1 MVLDSLQNSDRY
13 AAMNPYFKQAFDYVK
28 NTDWSKVEPGKVELD
43 GKNCFI
49 NVINQ
54 AGKTVEAAK
63 FETHNNYLDIQIPL
77 DGEEQMGFIATCDLK
92 QPDAPYNPEKDIT
105 KYSDKTDALITVKP
119 MHFAI
124 FWPWDGHQP
133 CVGEGRNWKKL
144 VVKIKL

>member
-1 MVLDSLQNSDRY
+1 MILDSLENSARY
-13 AAMNPYFKQAFDYVK
+13 ESLNPYFKMAFDYVK
-28 NTDWSKVEPGKVELD
+28 NTDWSKVEPGKIMLD

-49 NVINQ
+49 NYMEQ
-54 AGKTVEAAK
+54 TGKTSEAAK

-77 DGEEQMGFIATCDLK
+77 DGTEIMGFIPTCELQ

-105 KYSDKTDALITVKP
+105 KYSDKTTCFVTLKP
-119 MHFAI
+119 KHFAV

-133 CVGEGRNWKKL
+133 CIGEGTWHKL

>member
-1 MVLDSLQNSDRY
+1 MVLDSLANSAHY
-13 AAMNPYFKQAFDYVK
+13 EALNPYFKMAFDYIK
-28 NTDWSKVEPGKVELD
+28 KTDWTTVEPGKILLD

-54 AGKTVEAAK
+54 AGKTPEAAK

-77 DGEEQMGFIATCDLK
+77 DGTELMGIIPTDELK
-92 QPDAPYNPEKDIT
+92 LPDAPYNPEKDIT
-105 KYSDKTDALITVKP
+105 KYSDKTDCFIMVKP

-133 CVGEGRNWKKL
+133 CVGEGNWKKL

>member
-1 MVLDSLQNSDRY
+1 MILDSLQNSAHY
-13 AAMNPYFKQAFDYVK
+13 ESLNPYFKQAFDFIK
-28 NTDWSKVEPGKVELD
+28 QNDWSKQEPGKIILD

-49 NVINQ
+49 NFMEQ
-54 AGKTVEAAK
+54 PGKTEEAAK
-63 FETHNNYLDIQIPL
+63 FETHNDYVDIQVPI
-77 DGEEQMGFIATCDLK
+77 DGTEIMGFIPTHELQ

-105 KYSDKTDALITVKP
+105 KYSDKGGALITVKP

-133 CVGEGRNWKKL
+133 CIGEGVWHKL

>member
-1 MVLDSLQNSDRY
+1 MVLDSLANSAHY
-13 AAMNPYFKQAFDYVK
+13 EALNPYFKMAFDYIK
-28 NTDWSKVEPGKVELD
+28 KTDWTTVEPGKILLD

-54 AGKTVEAAK
+54 AGKTPEAAK

-77 DGEEQMGFIATCDLK
+77 DGTELMGFIPTPDLK
-92 QPDAPYNPEKDIT
+92 LPDAPYNAEKDCT
-105 KYSDKTDALITVKP
+105 KYSDKTDCLIMVKP

-133 CVGEGRNWKKL
+133 CIGEGNWKKL
-144 VVKIKL
+144 VVKLKL

>member
-1 MVLDSLQNSDRY
+1 MVLDSLQNSAHY
-13 AAMNPYFKQAFDYVK
+13 ESLNPYFKQAFDFIK
-28 NTDWSKVEPGKVELD
+28 QNDWSKQEPGKIFLD

-49 NVINQ
+49 NFMEQ
-54 AGKTVEAAK
+54 AGKTEEVAK
-63 FETHNNYLDIQIPL
+63 YETHNDYLDIQVPI
-77 DGEEQMGFIATCDLK
+77 DGTEIMGFMPTHELQ

-105 KYSDKTDALITVKP
+105 KYSDKGGAMITVKP

-133 CVGEGRNWKKL
+133 CIGEGTWHKL

>member
-1 MVLDSLQNSDRY
+1 MVLDSLANSAHY
-13 AAMNPYFKQAFDYVK
+13 EALNPYFKMAFDYIK
-28 NTDWSKVEPGKVELD
+28 KTDWTTVEPGKILLD

-54 AGKTVEAAK
+54 AGKTPETAK

-77 DGEEQMGFIATCDLK
+77 DGTQLMGFIPTHDLK
-92 QPDAPYNPEKDIT
+92 LPDAPYNAEKDVT
-105 KYSDKTDALITVKP
+105 KFSDTTDCLIMVKP

-133 CVGEGRNWKKL
+133 CIGEGNWKKL